1 MGEDAGCTSF
11 LFCLLLLDDTYCYY
25 FTNTIY
31 KSSVK
36 IQEIQRRKKKKQKSI
51 PNPSPQGKKI
61 EVSIHPD
68 ISFCIFK
75 CLKYKI
81 FHFKNSCLNSLSLI
95 LSSPSPPP
103 LVYHYQFKMQ
113 FFNQIEKPVETTFT
127 MSLLGTKEE
136 MQKIPITLWV
146 WGVAPSM
153 VMTSLIF
160 LIFSKVRPDTTPSS
174 QPIMTAPN
182 ALADGL
188 STQAQYL
195 VTMPP
200 QPHPVPPIALCVCY
214 LCMWWARRNVSSG
227 QREAR
232 AGPVH
237 VHSAK
242 VDLSRKE
249 WWGPKQVST
258 RRPWVPFQWVL
269 KSSPEIK
276 LVSFNLAQ
284 ISHPNW
290 PALPALP
297 ICPPCYTPAHNTSSD
312 LTPPSE
318 APQFHWSERAH

>member
-1 MGEDAGCTSF
+1 MKKGSMSSCLYQVPKDTYPLTYERGPLPGTRNSPTRLHPRMGEDAGCTSF

-113 FFNQIEKPVETTFT
+113 FFNQIKKPVETTFT

-136 MQKIPITLWV
+136 MQKIPITL
-146 WGVAPSM
+146 
-153 VMTSLIF
+153 
-160 LIFSKVRPDTTPSS
+160 
-174 QPIMTAPN
+174 
-182 ALADGL
+182 
-188 STQAQYL
+188 
-195 VTMPP
+195 
-200 QPHPVPPIALCVCY
+200 
-214 LCMWWARRNVSSG
+214 
-227 QREAR
+227 
-232 AGPVH
+232 
-237 VHSAK
+237 
-242 VDLSRKE
+242 
-249 WWGPKQVST
+249 
-258 RRPWVPFQWVL
+258 
-269 KSSPEIK
+269 
-276 LVSFNLAQ
+276 
-284 ISHPNW
+284 
-290 PALPALP
+290 
-297 ICPPCYTPAHNTSSD
+297 
-312 LTPPSE
+312 
-318 APQFHWSERAH
+318 